1 MFRRS
6 ATIGVA
12 TAVAHPNIAF
22 IKYWGNRDDALR
34 IPLNGSISMNLD
46 SLTTRTTVRFDS
58 KLKNDTLILN
68 QKLQGGKALE
78 RVSSFLDIVR
88 QKADLKAFAEVVSEN
103 NFPTGGGL
111 ASSAAAFAALSLAAS
126 KAAGLNLTRQELSA
140 LARRGSGSACRSVP
154 AGFVEWLPGSE
165 DEDSYAI
172 SIAPPNHWELMDCIA
187 IVETNH
193 KSVGSTEG
201 HQLAATSPLQSA
213 RVEDAPRRL
222 DICRRAILNQDFDK
236 FARIV
241 ELDSN
246 LMHAVMM
253 TSDPPLFYWN
263 SASIDLMKRVQ
274 SWRDEGLPV
283 CYTLDAGPNV
293 HILCLSE
300 ALSEVKFRL
309 QEISA
314 VEQILVAK
322 PGGAATLLD

>member
-6 ATIGVA
+6 SIIGVA

-34 IPLNGSISMNLD
+34 IPSNGSISMNLD
-46 SLTTRTTVRFDS
+46 SLATRTTVRFDLR
-58 KLKNDTLILN
+58 LKSDTLILN

-78 RVSSFLDIVR
+78 RVSGFLNIVR
-88 QKADLKAFAEVVSEN
+88 QKANLKAFAEVVSEN
-103 NFPTGGGL
+103 NFPAGGGL

-154 AGFVEWLPGSE
+154 AGFVEWLPGSD

-172 SIAPPNHWELMDCIA
+172 SIAPPNHWELIDCIA
-187 IVETNH
+187 IVETDH

-201 HQLAATSPLQSA
+201 HQLAATSPLQAA

-222 DICRRAILNQDFDK
+222 DICRRAILNQDFDR
-236 FARIV
+236 FAQIV

-253 TSDPPLFYWN
+253 TSNPPLFYWN
-263 SASIDLMKRVQ
+263 PASIDLMKRVR

-300 ALSEVKFRL
+300 ALSEIKFRL

-314 VEQILVAK
+314 VEQILVAR

>member
-58 KLKNDTLILN
+58 KLKSDTLILN

-88 QKADLKAFAEVVSEN
+88 QKANLKAFAEVVSEN
-103 NFPTGGGL
+103 NFPAGGGL

-154 AGFVEWLPGSE
+154 AGFVEWLPGSD

-187 IVETNH
+187 IVETDH

-201 HQLAATSPLQSA
+201 HHLAATSPLQSA

-263 SASIDLMKRVQ
+263 PASIDLMKRVQ

-293 HILCLSE
+293 HVLCLSE
-300 ALSEVKFRL
+300 ALSEVKLRL

-314 VEQILVAK
+314 VEQILVAR
-322 PGGAATLLD
+322 PGGAASLLD